1 MNSDNAFL
9 MAFIGPFPTGWP
21 AYFLPNFWHKN
32 LVDKMAK
39 MLFLIP
45 LSGMKTTF
53 AKQLKLQMIANGHRM
68 AVWTRVSCLIGNVGM
83 KF

>member
-1 MNSDNAFL
+1 
-9 MAFIGPFPTGWP
+9 
-21 AYFLPNFWHKN
+21 
-32 LVDKMAK
+32 MAK

-68 AVWTRVSCLIGNVGM
+68 AVWTLVSGLIGTVGM
-83 KF
+83 NF